1 MNPISAF
8 LVDNLIFVFFLYG
21 LAFFAMGLAL
31 LLARRRNASFPLAVA
46 LGPLAAFALLHGAHE
61 WYEMFQLIAAHRSS
75 NPPSLWVEGM
85 RLALLVLSFLA
96 LLWFGSTSRPMRTP
110 RRWPRYLPLWG
121 PLSLWLLSSLL
132 VWLIW
137 QPTLAAWLA
146 MTDVLARYL
155 LCIPGALLGAWV
167 LMAQQR
173 TFREQNLTQFSR
185 DLVWCA
191 SALLLYGVIG
201 QLFVRPTAL
210 PPSTWL
216 NSATFL
222 AWFGI
227 PVQLFRALMATAC
240 TFFLTNALRVFD
252 VESQRRLDEANQRRL
267 LAQSQALAA
276 ERRSVSEISRL
287 NDELRLSTRELALL
301 LELSNLLVM
310 PQPLTARLTTALEKI
325 VANLHFTDAGLI
337 LLVNRET
344 GEATDAVHTGFIDT
358 TYVAAG
364 QSRYNLTLQ
373 LGQRSIAE
381 SRALCA
387 HADGQVLEILVEV
400 NLLTQACAQY
410 LSPTLYIALPLHAQ
424 QQVIGCL
431 ALARTKGSAQRLSPD
446 ELRLITG
453 IVQQLGL
460 SLENA
465 RLYQAAQLRE
475 KMLSELLNQ
484 VVGAQEAERQR
495 IARELHD
502 ATGQSLTAIAL
513 GLRGVE
519 ALTVAGQPVPAQQI
533 QEIVNF
539 ATSAL
544 GELRQLIADLR
555 PSQLD
560 DLGLVAAL
568 RWYVQEYERRTQL
581 GVAFVVDGTPSRL
594 PAEYE
599 TVIFRITQEALT
611 NIAKHARA
619 TQVTLTVSYYLA
631 RICVTIADNG
641 SGFDPATLHGRD
653 GQRPGWGLFGIRE
666 RALLLGGQCEI
677 DSAPG
682 AGSQVHVEIP
692 LLIAAGGA
700 ASPLGVNN

>member
-8 LVDNLIFVFFLYG
+8 LVQHLIFVYFLYG

-31 LLARRRNASFPLAVA
+31 LLVRRRNAALPLAVM
-46 LGPLAAFALLHGAHE
+46 LGPLTVFALLHGTHE
-61 WYEMFQLIAAHRSS
+61 WYEMFQLIDRRISGGEPA
-75 NPPSLWVEGM
+75 LWEEGV
-85 RLALLVLSFLA
+85 RLTLLVLSFGA
-96 LLWFGSTSRPMRTP
+96 LLYFGTASSPSP
-110 RRWPRYLPLWG
+110 SSRRWPPTGLVGGLVA
-121 PLSLWLLSSLL
+121 LWLLNSMTIF
-132 VWLIW
+132 LIR
-137 QPTLAAWLA
+137 QPAPLELLA
-146 MTDVLARYL
+146 MMDVLARYL
-155 LCIPGALLGAWV
+155 LGIPGALLGAWV

-173 TFREQNLTQFSR
+173 TLREQNLTQFSR

-191 SALLLYGVIG
+191 SALLLYGVVG

-210 PPSTWL
+210 LPSTIL

-227 PVQLFRALMATAC
+227 PVQLFRALMAGAC
-240 TFFLTNALRVFD
+240 TLFLIKALRVFD
-252 VESQRRLDEANQRRL
+252 VASQRRLAEANASRL

-276 ERRSVSEISRL
+276 ERHSVSEISRL
-287 NDELRLSTRELALL
+287 NDELRLSTRELSLF
-301 LELSNLLVM
+301 LELSNILVT
-310 PQPLTARLTTALEKI
+310 PQTLTTRLITVLEKI

-337 LLVNRET
+337 LLLNRET
-344 GEATDAVHTGFIDT
+344 GATTNAAHTGFLDAT
-358 TYVAAG
+358 LAVDRP
-364 QSRYNLTLQ
+364 SRYSLTLA

-381 SRALCA
+381 GRALCA
-387 HADGQVLEILVEV
+387 HADGQVIEILVEV
-400 NLLTQACAQY
+400 NLLQQACAQY
-410 LSPTLYIALPLHAQ
+410 TSPTLYIALPFHAHE
-424 QQVIGCL
+424 QVIGCL
-431 ALARTKGSAQRLSPD
+431 ALARTKGSAQRLTPD

-465 RLYQAAQLRE
+465 RLYQAARLRE

-519 ALTVAGQPVPAQQI
+519 ALTATGTPIPAQQI

-568 RWYVQEYERRTQL
+568 RWYVQEYERRQP
-581 GVAFVVDGTPSRL
+581 VATTFVVNGESFRL
-594 PAEYE
+594 PTEYA
-599 TVIFRITQEALT
+599 TVIFRIVQEALV
-611 NIAKHARA
+611 NIAKHAQA
-619 TQVTLTVSYYLA
+619 TAVTVTVTYYPA
-631 RICVTIADNG
+631 RICVTVMDNG
-641 SGFDPATLHGRD
+641 RGFDPATTM
-653 GQRPGWGLFGIRE
+653 GQNGARLGWGLVGIRE
-666 RALLLGGQCEI
+666 RALLLGGHCDIQ
-677 DSAPG
+677 SAVG
-682 AGSQVHVEIP
+682 AGCQIAVEIP
-692 LLIAAGGA
+692 LLMEE
-700 ASPLGVNN
+700 